1 MGQSCLMKS
10 NEPKTF
16 WLSKELPVLFAHFF
30 HDPFRVQH
38 KYSTQS
44 VIADN
49 PSFAGPSHHMKTNKY
64 IYTQTHNSYSH
75 YCIYYACGFHSVRQS
90 YVTLEE
96 PQVVDEV
103 AVPRLPTGEAKAQLP
118 GVSAAR
124 CRCWCTMCSKQG
136 NSGFVWAEVG
146 GERKGC
152 LPRHFR
158 IDANLTHAWVLPTVY
173 VTIPSSLTDW
183 WKVLSFPFSSHA
195 ALWKEWRWAYVQ
207 PSRPS
212 VSRSLQVILPEWCP
226 GSRPL

>member
-1 MGQSCLMKS
+1 MLLQIIHLLLDQVITWRQTS
-10 NEPKTF
+10 TF
-16 WLSKELPVLFAHFF
+16 THT
-30 HDPFRVQH
+30 H
-38 KYSTQS
+38 TQ
-44 VIADN
+44 
-49 PSFAGPSHHMKTNKY
+49 
-64 IYTQTHNSYSH
+64 NSYSQH
-75 YCIYYACGFHSVRQS
+75 CVNYACGFHSVRQS

-183 WKVLSFPFSSHA
+183 WKVLLPFFLTCCPLKRVALSLCA
-195 ALWKEWRWAYVQ
+195 AIQTIGVKILSGD
-207 PSRPS
+207 PSWMVSWQQAIVAECFWLLS
-212 VSRSLQVILPEWCP
+212 VITFSI
-226 GSRPL
+226 